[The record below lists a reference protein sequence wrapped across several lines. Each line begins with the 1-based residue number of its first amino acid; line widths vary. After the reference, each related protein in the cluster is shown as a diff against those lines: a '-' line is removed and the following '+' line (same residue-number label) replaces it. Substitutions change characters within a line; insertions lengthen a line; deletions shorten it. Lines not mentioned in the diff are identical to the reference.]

1 MDMMIITMR
10 KEKIRDNQERRT
22 SKKEIREATTID
34 RNEDSN
40 KGRSTN
46 LGTNNREEEKIDR
59 ETKKEQEQRTLRG

>member
-1 MDMMIITMR
+1 MMIITMR